1 MLACARIGA
10 VHSIIFGGFSPD
22 SIATRITDCES
33 EYLIT
38 ADEGV
43 RGGKIIPLKK
53 IADEALDQCPG
64 VKKCVVVERTGNQ
77 VDWNNETLEE
87 TKSLLSSK
95 NISVSI
101 HNFDLREK
109 DRINEL
115 PDKIIELHNNID
127 IIFNNAGLSVVG
139 TVDEVDEED
148 WNFGMDILLNSV
160 IQMSTVFLP
169 HLRKRP
175 VSAIVNTS
183 SIFGLF
189 SVPKQSIYNVGKFG
203 VKAFTESLALEM
215 EMAESPVEVYCVFP
229 GHIGTNIYHASKFK
243 SFEADDAGAAIFG
256 AYASTIEEAA
266 DQFKNNAPSSPEY
279 AAKVI
284 IKNIKKKNKRILIG
298 ADAHF
303 YDLMSR
309 LFPKH
314 FLKIIWVWPFLRNL
328 FSRNK

>member
-1 MLACARIGA
+1 MKDFNNKVA
-10 VHSIIFGGFSPD
+10 
-22 SIATRITDCES
+22 
-33 EYLIT
+33 LIT
-38 ADEGV
+38 GAGSGIGRALSLQLAEEGCN
-43 RGGKIIPLKK
+43 L
-53 IADEALDQCPG
+53 AL
-64 VKKCVVVERTGNQ
+64 

-95 NISVSI
+95 NISVST
-101 HNFDLREK
+101 HNFDLRDK

-139 TVDEVDEED
+139 TVDEVDEDD

-256 AYASTIEEAA
+256 ANASTIEEAA

-309 LFPKH
+309 LSPKH
-314 FLKIIWVWPFLRNL
+314 FLKIIWVWPFFRNL
-328 FSRNK
+328 FTRNK